1 MASAYY
7 NNMIRRVLE
16 ASRSDCW
23 EEAVYEWDI
32 VDYEEDDDCESV
44 CICGKQGIRYLYTIR
59 NKETGKQLY
68 PIGSSCIK
76 RFERE
81 DMDEEIA
88 VLEGMFKLY
97 RALRNREKIELS
109 TEYFTKRLLRA
120 LYDEGAFQDNQYNR
134 FDGWNDY
141 DFMLK
146 MFNKRDKTLI
156 TEPQHRKIGGLIAYS
171 IKPFL
176 ARKLKSKTRGSL

>member
-7 NNMIRRVLE
+7 NNLIRCVLD
-16 ASRSDCW
+16 ASRSDYW
-23 EEAVYEWDI
+23 ETAVYEWEI
-32 VDYEEDDDCESV
+32 VDYEEDEACESA

-59 NKETGKQLY
+59 NTETGKQLY

-76 RFERE
+76 KFDRE

-97 RALRNREKIELS
+97 RAIRNKERIELS
-109 TEYFTKRLLRA
+109 SKYFSRGLLRA
-120 LYDEGAFQDNQYNR
+120 LYEEGAFQNNQYNR
-134 FDGWNDY
+134 FDGWNDFE
-141 DFMLK
+141 FMTD
-146 MFNKRDKTLI
+146 MFNKRDKAAI
-156 TEPQHRKIGGLIAYS
+156 TAAQHKKISGIIAYS

-176 ARKLKSKTRGSL
+176 EQKLRNKTH